1 MFDMPGTDE
10 NFLSVTREYA
20 EEKLNKSTIK
30 KLKAVS

>member
-1 MFDMPGTDE
+1 MFELPGTDE
-10 NFLSVTREYA
+10 TFLSVTRKYA